1 MDLAVVKHNH
11 CNRSDSCF
19 LLLICTYE
27 KELHKLEPKAARKV
41 EPNTKLLLPL
51 SGSALVYQRDH
62 LVFGH
67 QKHKERNQ
75 KY

>member
-1 MDLAVVKHNH
+1 MDLAVLKHNY
-11 CNRSDSCF
+11 CNYFDSCF

-27 KELHKLEPKAARKV
+27 GEHERLTGKV
-41 EPNTKLLLPL
+41 EHNTKLLFPL

-67 QKHKERNQ
+67 QEHKERNQ